1 MNIVSQQN
9 ACQLLET
16 GIASSQNEQALK
28 DVETANNLPAQQVH
42 IRDVFF
48 SILRGWPKSNGG
60 ASDFATWRE
69 LIEG

>member
-28 DVETANNLPAQQVH
+28 DVETANNLPAQ
-42 IRDVFF
+42 
-48 SILRGWPKSNGG
+48 
-60 ASDFATWRE
+60 
-69 LIEG
+69 